1 MRIQE
6 LEHLVGIERATI
18 RYYEKEGLIDPKRS
32 ENGYRDYS
40 ENDAAELRRIRLLR
54 DLGISLDTIKNL
66 QQGKVDMASVM
77 ARQSEI
83 LASRRE
89 QMAQAQAVCEQ
100 ISSDGASYL
109 GLDTDR
115 YQNFLLSIR

>member
-6 LEHLVGIERATI
+6 LEQQVGIERATI
-18 RYYEKEGLIDPKRS
+18 RYYEKEGLIDPKRL

-40 ENDAAELRRIRLLR
+40 ENDAEELRRIRLLR

-77 ARQSEI
+77 ARQYEI
-83 LASRRE
+83 LGSRRE
-89 QMAQAQAVCEQ
+89 QMARHRLR
-100 ISSDGASYL
+100 G
-109 GLDTDR
+109 
-115 YQNFLLSIR
+115 